1 MHGDVIAVLGLAR
14 ALDLMGDFDAQLGS
28 AGEGGEAQEEGG
40 ETHCVWWLKE
50 VLRG

>member
-1 MHGDVIAVLGLAR
+1 V
-14 ALDLMGDFDAQLGS
+14 GDFDAQLGG

-40 ETHCVWWLKE
+40 ETHCGWLWND

>member
-1 MHGDVIAVLGLAR
+1 V
-14 ALDLMGDFDAQLGS
+14 GDFDAQLGG

-40 ETHCVWWLKE
+40 ETHCGWLWKD